1 MKYWFPVLLAGWMSV
16 AHAGLFG
23 GDDELL
29 PVDQAFAFKASV
41 DADGHIRADWKIAD
55 GYYLYKDK
63 FHFSSADGGASLG
76 KADFPPAKVK
86 HDEIFGTVET
96 YRNKVNIG
104 IPVIRRPGAGNPLS
118 FTAVYQGCADIG
130 VCYPPQ
136 TKTVSLT
143 LPDAPAST
151 SGAAKTGSALGALF
165 TLVVKTEIRTQFVQ
179 CAER

>member
-41 DADGHIRADWKIAD
+41 DADGRIHADWKIAD

-96 YRNKVNIG
+96 YATLANHHAHEDVPLRAATLLRSWIVQGLISRLDSK
-104 IPVIRRPGAGNPLS
+104 RAGDS
-118 FTAVYQGCADIG
+118 D
-130 VCYPPQ
+130 
-136 TKTVSLT
+136 
-143 LPDAPAST
+143 
-151 SGAAKTGSALGALF
+151 
-165 TLVVKTEIRTQFVQ
+165 
-179 CAER
+179 